1 MQNPDR
7 PAYDDPAL
15 FSYGFRPLFLSA
27 SLFAIVVVPLWMAVR
42 SGDVRLSG
50 PFSPLDWHIHEMLF
64 GYTSAVLAGFL
75 FTAIPNW
82 TGRMPTRGW
91 PLMALAALWMA
102 GRLAVAGGL
111 GLGPVAVMALD
122 CAFLL
127 AIGMMIT
134 VEIVAGRNWSNLRVV
149 VPVLAFL
156 IANVIFHFEAMHLGA
171 AGYGRRLGFAMV
183 VLLIGL
189 IGGRIIPSFTRNW
202 LAKRGPGPMPEPFG
216 RFDAAGLVLTLG
228 SLLAWVALP
237 EARMSG
243 VALIV
248 AGAVQALRL
257 SRWRG
262 WRVWRSFLLLML
274 HLAYAFIPSGLVA
287 LGLSVLGIVPAAAGF
302 HLLGIGAIGGM
313 TLSVMMRAS
322 LGHTGRE
329 LTAGPVLTLA
339 FACVALAALIRVAL
353 PSETGLWAAAALW
366 SAGFAIFAAR
376 LLPILTQP
384 NAARRAP
391 NPQPR

>member
-1 MQNPDR
+1 MR
-7 PAYDDPAL
+7 PHHAYTGPAL
-15 FSYGFRPLFLSA
+15 FSYGFRPLFLLAGS
-27 SLFAIVVVPLWMAVR
+27 FAALVIPLWMVVWTGHV
-42 SGDVRLSG
+42 SLGG
-50 PFSPLDWHIHEMLF
+50 PFSPTDWHIHELLF

-127 AIGMMIT
+127 AIGAMIT

-149 VPVLAFL
+149 VPVLLYLA
-156 IANVIFHFEAMHLGA
+156 ANITFHLEAMQLGTA
-171 AGYGRRLGFAMV
+171 AYGRRLGFAMV

-202 LAKRGPGPMPEPFG
+202 LAKQGTGPMPVPFG
-216 RFDAAGLVLTLG
+216 RFDAASLVLTLAA
-228 SLLAWVALP
+228 LLAWVALP
-237 EARMSG
+237 EARVTG
-243 VALIV
+243 IALILV
-248 AGAVQALRL
+248 GALQAVRL
-257 SRWRG
+257 ARWRG
-262 WRVWRSFLLLML
+262 WRVWRSAILLML
-274 HLAYAFIPSGLVA
+274 HLAYAFIPAGLVA
-287 LGLSVLGIVPAAAGF
+287 LGLAVLGLLPAVVGL

-322 LGHTGRE
+322 LGHTGRD
-329 LTAGPVLTLA
+329 LHAGPALGLA
-339 FACVALAALIRVAL
+339 FACVALAALTRVAVH
-353 PSETGLWAAAALW
+353 SEPGLWAAAALW
-366 SAGFAIFAAR
+366 TTGFAIFAAR
-376 LLPILTQP
+376 LAPILTRP
-384 NAARRAP
+384 NPARRVP
-391 NPQPR
+391 NSPRA

>member
-1 MQNPDR
+1 
-7 PAYDDPAL
+7 
-15 FSYGFRPLFLSA
+15 
-27 SLFAIVVVPLWMAVR
+27 
-42 SGDVRLSG
+42 
-50 PFSPLDWHIHEMLF
+50 
-64 GYTSAVLAGFL
+64 
-75 FTAIPNW
+75 
-82 TGRMPTRGW
+82 
-91 PLMALAALWMA
+91 MALAALWMA